1 MGDHRREYLS
11 APVATGDDAL
21 TAVATLSEEIVS
33 GGARLRVDV
42 VGGERT
48 RFLDDMA
55 FLEYRLADVSVRP
68 GVVSKDRPDVVWY
81 VDAAIRAVRYR
92 DEQLLLDGP
101 WEQGEL
107 NKMAVTMLALQM
119 ERAGLHPFHSSAV
132 RYRDTT
138 ILFLGGESNHGKSMS
153 QIEGCRRGGLLVS
166 TETTVV
172 DESGRAVAGSKS
184 VFLRQRAKGTERS
197 DIPDQ
202 DEGVA
207 KFFAETPDF
216 MPYDEPSDVD
226 LVILPGIDGHFDTKV
241 SSMNAFECEY
251 QTFHSLMNYLGL
263 NQLLATGGIVMPI
276 VDDDDL
282 RARRGEFCSRFASG
296 RPYFMAR
303 ARTPQLLW
311 DEVERLM

>member
-1 MGDHRREYLS
+1 
-11 APVATGDDAL
+11 VT
-21 TAVATLSEEIVS
+21 TLSEEFLS
-33 GGARLRVDV
+33 GGARLRIDL
-42 VGGERT
+42 VGGRRA
-48 RFLDDMA
+48 RFLDDTA
-55 FLEYRLADVSVRP
+55 FLEYRLADVTVCP
-68 GVVSKDRPDVVWY
+68 EVSKERADVVWR
-81 VDAAIRAVRYR
+81 VDVTEKAVRYR
-92 DEQLLLDGP
+92 DGQLLLDGA

-107 NKMAVTMLALQM
+107 NKIAVTMLALQL
-119 ERAGLHPFHSSAV
+119 ERARLHPFHSSAV
-132 RYRDTT
+132 RYRDRT

-184 VFLRQRAKGTERS
+184 VFLRQRAKGTERA

-216 MPYDEPSDVD
+216 VPHEEPSEVG
-226 LVILPGIDGHFDTKV
+226 LVVMPAIDGHFDTKV
-241 SSMNAFECEY
+241 APMNAFEREY

-282 RARRGEFCSRFASG
+282 RERRGEFCSRFAAG
-296 RPYFMAR
+296 RPYFMVR

-311 DEVERLM
+311 DEVEQLM